1 MRGRIRLALV
11 VGACGVV
18 LYGCGGTVGSEP
30 PEVHPSEDTPAL
42 VDTPPVVEAS
52 PPASSELVA
61 APQEPSRGLEVAPAL
76 VLNGEDTARPAPPPP
91 PFQPAFHQALRWSRD
106 VGTLTTF
113 RLFVPV
119 ARAGEKVRITF
130 RSGDGSLTLQRAT
143 VARAGSNGT
152 LASAPVP
159 LTFAGGPGFTTGAR
173 TRVTS
178 DALAFP
184 VGFREELAV
193 TFEVRG
199 ALAESRISAFP
210 HSTAR
215 AGALATTPGAL
226 GGERSEAAVGLAT
239 IEVQGP
245 PTRVFIAIGDSITEG
260 YYDTY
265 NDYRKA
271 WPAMT
276 EAQLGVP
283 VLNAG
288 VSGQGIWEELQNLDK
303 EVLALSGV
311 TDCVILLG
319 TNDLA
324 ALPDN
329 EMQGRL
335 TTLFNRLEPF
345 CRVWV
350 STLLPKEKSNHGDYE
365 EVKRGRLA
373 VNAWIRQ
380 LQRATVIDLEAATRQ
395 PNNVHLF
402 IDGLEVDGIHPS
414 PEGHKVMADEVVRVT
429 REKWRK

>member
-1 MRGRIRLALV
+1 MVGRIGLALV

-18 LYGCGGTVGSEP
+18 LYGCGGAVGSEP
-30 PEVHPSEDTPAL
+30 SEVDPSGDTPAL
-42 VDTPPVVEAS
+42 SATPTAEVPLLPTPPA
-52 PPASSELVA
+52 PPLT
-61 APQEPSRGLEVAPAL
+61 VAPAL

-106 VGTLTTF
+106 VGALTTF
-113 RLFVPV
+113 RFFVPV
-119 ARAGEKVRITF
+119 GRAGERVRFTF

-143 VARAGSNGT
+143 VARAGPNGT
-152 LASAPVP
+152 LTSAPVP
-159 LTFAGGPGFTTGAR
+159 MTFSGSPGFTVGQR

-184 VGFREELAV
+184 VDFREELAV

-199 ALAESRISAFP
+199 AVAASRIDAFP
-210 HSTAR
+210 HSTER
-215 AGALATTPGAL
+215 AGALATTADAL
-226 GGERSEAAVGLAT
+226 GGVRSERSVGLAT
-239 IEVQGP
+239 IEVEGP
-245 PTRVFIAIGDSITEG
+245 PTRVFVAIGDSITEG

-271 WPAMT
+271 WPALA

-288 VSGQGIWEELQNLDK
+288 VSGQGFWDALQKLDQ
-303 EVLALSGV
+303 EVLALDGV

-324 ALPDN
+324 GVNITDAEL
-329 EMQGRL
+329 QGRM
-335 TTLFNRLEPF
+335 TTLLNRLEPF
-345 CRVWV
+345 CRPWV

-365 EVKRGRLA
+365 VVKRQRLA
-373 VNAWIRQ
+373 FNGWLRQ
-380 LQRATVIDLEAATRQ
+380 LQRATVVDLEAVTRQ
-395 PNNVHLF
+395 PGNVHLF

-414 PEGHKVMADEVVRVT
+414 PQGHEVMSDEVVRAA
-429 REKWRK
+429 REKWKK

>member
-1 MRGRIRLALV
+1 MRGRIGLALV

-18 LYGCGGTVGSEP
+18 LYGCGGAVGSEP
-30 PEVHPSEDTPAL
+30 SEVDPSGDAPAL
-42 VDTPPVVEAS
+42 AATPTAEVPLLPTPPA
-52 PPASSELVA
+52 PPLT
-61 APQEPSRGLEVAPAL
+61 VAPAL

-106 VGTLTTF
+106 IGTLTTF

-119 ARAGEKVRITF
+119 GRAGERVRFTF
-130 RSGDGSLTLQRAT
+130 RSGDSTLTLQRAT
-143 VARAGSNGT
+143 VARAGPNGT

-159 LTFAGGPGFTTGAR
+159 MTFSGSPGFNVDRR

-199 ALAESRISAFP
+199 SVAASAINSFP
-210 HSTAR
+210 NSTAR
-215 AGALATTPGAL
+215 AGALATSTGAL
-226 GGERSEAAVGLAT
+226 GGERYEVSVGLAT
-239 IEVQGP
+239 IEVEGP
-245 PTRVFIAIGDSITEG
+245 PTRVFVAIGDSITEG

-271 WPAMT
+271 WPALT
-276 EAQLGVP
+276 ESQLGVP

-288 VSGQGIWEELQNLDK
+288 VSGQGLWEELQNLEQ
-303 EVLALSGV
+303 EVLSLKGV

-324 ALPDN
+324 GLTDT
-329 EMQGRL
+329 EMQGRM

-345 CRVWV
+345 CRLWV

-380 LQRATVIDLEAATRQ
+380 LQRATVVDLEAVTRQ
-395 PNNVHLF
+395 PGNVHLF

-414 PEGHKVMADEVVRVT
+414 PQGHKVMADEVVRAA
-429 REKWRK
+429 REKWKK